1 MMADRMTHR
10 SKRLL
15 ALSLSL
21 FVVIASVLVWNYSA
35 VKTEARWLLSSRH
48 YKSDVL
54 SQPSPPGGELR
65 HIAWDGWGWAGQ
77 NTTVYLVFDPTDS
90 LSMAAAT
97 HESGKFAGIPCDVPK
112 VSRLESQWYVV
123 TFYTSQEWGHC
134 N

>member
-1 MMADRMTHR
+1 MTHR

-15 ALSLSL
+15 VLSL

-54 SQPSPPGGELR
+54 SEHSPPGGELK

-97 HESGKFAGIPCDVPK
+97 HESGKFVGIPCDVPK
-112 VSRLESQWYVV
+112 VCRLERQ
-123 TFYTSQEWGHC
+123 
-134 N
+134 